1 MLLYIIRHGD
11 PIYAPDSLTPKGH
24 LQAAALAKRLAVHGL
39 DKIFASPLVRA
50 QQTAKPTLRAAGL
63 GIAKLKNGSAKTR
76 LGKTCR

>member
-50 QQTAKPTLRAAGL
+50 QQTAKPPASCWAW
-63 GIAKLKNGSAKTR
+63 IAKLKNGPAKTR